1 MGRSAALSGAKRIKS
16 IDPFSATAGFVD
28 ADRGRIYNNAP
39 GSAAREASRLPRKLR
54 MMLQLQ
60 RASDAHKIGSRPRAP
75 PSALDAVGDRR
86 PGEPLAAY
94 KRRVY
99 SAAAAAKA
107 ATRVASLHG
116 ISAKRKAYYERRK
129 GGEGEENDD
138 DVDGAVG
145 DSGGGGGEGGKGD
158 EKSRVTTATISGGGS
173 MASGCGGGG
182 GPRGAISAKPVWV
195 SKAAAADALAR
206 DVAAAAVFA
215 DTFGTDVS
223 EFSAAVAPA
232 DAARAAKR
240 ARADDVAG
248 GGVAKRVDVSSR
260 ADAPRFGE
268 RVEAPPRLTVKPR
281 MPQAERQAAS
291 IQRALAPK
299 QEKAPKLDKRA
310 REAARAAAVCGSG
323 RSAGT
328 AASLLP
334 MMTTA
339 RAAVLDTERDAAR
352 AAFAAMKV
360 RRREAFAAAATA
372 AAKGVVSGALRLG

>member
-16 IDPFSATAGFVD
+16 IDPFSASHGFVD

-39 GSAAREASRLPRKLR
+39 GTAAREASRLPRKLR

-60 RASDAHKIGSRPRAP
+60 RASVSHKIGSRPRAP
-75 PSALDAVGDRR
+75 PNAIDAVGDRR
-86 PGEPLAAY
+86 PGEPLAAF

-99 SAAAAAKA
+99 SAAAAEKA
-107 ATRVASLHG
+107 ATRVPSLHG

-129 GGEGEENDD
+129 GEGEGDD
-138 DVDGAVG
+138 DVDGVV
-145 DSGGGGGEGGKGD
+145 GGGGGEGD
-158 EKSRVTTATISGGGS
+158 NEKTVGSALAATSGGGA
-173 MASGCGGGG
+173 ASGGGT
-182 GPRGAISAKPVWV
+182 RGAISAKPVWV
-195 SKAAAADALAR
+195 SKADAADALAR

-260 ADAPRFGE
+260 AEAPRFGE

-281 MPQAERQAAS
+281 MPKAERQAAS

-310 REAARAAAVCGSG
+310 REAARAAMGATGG
-323 RSAGT
+323 RSGASGAGVSGPPAPPLT
-328 AASLLP
+328 AARS
-334 MMTTA
+334 
-339 RAAVLDTERDAAR
+339 AVLDTERDAAR

-372 AAKGVVSGALRLG
+372 AAKGASGALRLG

>member
-16 IDPFSATAGFVD
+16 IDPFSASHGFVD
-28 ADRGRIYNNAP
+28 ADRGRVYNNAP

-75 PSALDAVGDRR
+75 PTALDAVGDRR

-107 ATRVASLHG
+107 ATRVTSLHG

-129 GGEGEENDD
+129 GEGDDD
-138 DVDGAVG
+138 DVDGKTEGGEGKGDEDEKSSVKIAVATATSG
-145 DSGGGGGEGGKGD
+145 GGMASGGGGG
-158 EKSRVTTATISGGGS
+158 
-173 MASGCGGGG
+173 
-182 GPRGAISAKPVWV
+182 RGAITAKPVWV

-206 DVAAAAVFA
+206 EVAAAAVFA

-281 MPQAERQAAS
+281 MPKAERQAAS

-310 REAARAAAVCGSG
+310 REAARAAISG
-323 RSAGT
+323 GAGMRPLQSLPVT
-328 AASLLP
+328 A
-334 MMTTA
+334 A

-372 AAKGVVSGALRLG
+372 AAKGVSGALRLG